1 MYLWNGWTPIYAL
14 LRIFIIIIIIII
26 VIIIIIAERFEPV
39 IHFMSSWNM
48 IIRVNVVLNNAVVV
62 DSDWHFDNLCGSL
75 LQSHGC
81 TQENF

>member
-26 VIIIIIAERFEPV
+26 IIAERFEPG

-48 IIRVNVVLNNAVVV
+48 IIRLNVVLNNTVVV

-75 LQSHGC
+75 LQSQGC